1 MSEPLATLDDAP
13 VGPWWRRA
21 LLSLGWVGALAA
33 IVYVLHALGEG
44 QLSTPPFTDFD
55 ALRKWMD
62 ARDAVEVA
70 FAFLR
75 VVALVLAWYL
85 LIVTVLGLLARLSR
99 VPSLVALTD
108 LGTIPAVRKLLG
120 AVAGIGL
127 TASAATL
134 LVGPSLAD
142 DRPAAVETQG
152 EDAAAGAVVIE
163 RLPDGSTLVIERL
176 PDDDGSATMR
186 VVDAEGQ
193 AVPTT
198 WFVQPGDHF
207 WHIAEATLA
216 DAWGRAP
223 TDAEIVPYWRQL
235 VEVNRPRL
243 VDQSNPDLIYP
254 GQVFDLPAPPAAPA
268 SPPPPPGASV
278 P

>member
-1 MSEPLATLDDAP
+1 MNEPVAPLAPVDAGP

-21 LLSLGWVGALAA
+21 LLSLGWVAALVA

-62 ARDAVEVA
+62 ARDAVGVA

-120 AVAGIGL
+120 GVAGIGL

-142 DRPAAVETQG
+142 DPPAAVEVEG
-152 EDAAAGAVVIE
+152 EDAAAGSVVIE
-163 RLPDGSTLVIERL
+163 RLPDGSTVVIERL

-186 VVDAEGQ
+186 VVGADGQ
-193 AVPTT
+193 AVPT
-198 WFVQPGDHF
+198 WAVQPGDHF
-207 WHIAEATLA
+207 WHIAEATLTE
-216 DAWGRAP
+216 AWGRDP
-223 TDAEIVPYWRQL
+223 TDVEIDPYWRHL
-235 VEVNRPRL
+235 VEVNRARL

-254 GQVFDLPAPPAAPA
+254 GQVFDLP
-268 SPPPPPGASV
+268 PPPPAPA
-278 P
+278 